1 MKETWRPQGSSD
13 PLSYTCT
20 CSTAGQVLLF
30 YRYFL
35 SPPALAS
42 TFHHLANDPT
52 NLSSFHKALTTSLSL
67 KGKIRVAKE
76 GFNITVGGSSDSIE
90 KYIEECAKHWSFAGL
105 EGELGSEE
113 ERRAFFKPSPGCA
126 CVFGPSAGTAGAGK
140 EEGASVRI
148 CEEITPMGVASYIP
162 GDWAVVESLSPAQF
176 HARLLDL
183 DGEGRDNILVDVR
196 NHYESRI
203 GYFVDPKTGEPG
215 LRPGIRRFGQ
225 WPQFVKSHLSP
236 SSKPPRDSP
245 SASEDTEEISSEK
258 RKGTQY
264 LTYCT
269 GGIRCEKGSRFLAE
283 NLALEGTNVCTVQGG
298 IQAYLMW
305 MDEEIQSGRKTANES
320 LFRGRN
326 YVFDARGST
335 GLTLSSSSGTG
346 ERHGQEKVASCHV
359 CGKAE
364 DRLSKCRSTGCHL
377 ILVVCEECEE
387 GGDPRCC
394 GNCLALDALGI
405 EDNGGQSR
413 SRQICECE
421 KEREFKLWGDKTV
434 KKQQPQGRRK
444 GKKGNDLGVV
454 FDGPVRDLNI
464 QIKTFD

>member
-1 MKETWRPQGSSD
+1 
-13 PLSYTCT
+13 
-20 CSTAGQVLLF
+20 VLLF

-35 SPPALAS
+35 SPPSLPS
-42 TFHHLANDPT
+42 TFDHLANDPN
-52 NLSSFHKALTTSLSL
+52 NLSSFHKTLTTSLSL

-76 GFNITVGGSSDSIE
+76 GFNITVGGSPDSIQR
-90 KYIEECAKHWSFAGL
+90 YIEECVKHWSFAGL
-105 EGELGSEE
+105 GGALGSEE
-113 ERRAFFKPSPGCA
+113 KRKAFFKPSPGCS
-126 CVFGPSAGTAGAGK
+126 CVFGSSSGTGEPGK

-162 GDWAVVESLSPAQF
+162 RNWDAVETLSPAEF
-176 HARLLDL
+176 HARLQDL
-183 DGEGRDNILVDVR
+183 EGRGREHVLVDIR

-203 GYFVDPKTGEPG
+203 GYFVDPRTGEPG

-225 WPQFVKSHLSP
+225 WPQFVKSHLSS
-236 SSKPPRDSP
+236 SSKHTRDSP
-245 SASEDTEEISSEK
+245 SALEDTEEVSTEK
-258 RKGTQY
+258 RKGTQFM
-264 LTYCT
+264 TYCT

-283 NLALEGTNVCTVQGG
+283 NLALEGNIVCTLHGG

-305 MDEEIQSGRKTANES
+305 MDEEIKAGRKTANQS
-320 LFRGRN
+320 LFKGRN

-335 GLTLSSSSGTG
+335 GLMLSSGSTTG
-346 ERHGQEKVASCHV
+346 ETNVEKVASCHV

-364 DRLSKCRSTGCHL
+364 DRLSKCRSRGCHL

-394 GNCLALDALGI
+394 ESCLNLNTEAT
-405 EDNGGQSR
+405 EENGGQLR

-421 KEREFKLWGDKTV
+421 REREFKLWGDKTV

-444 GKKGNDLGVV
+444 GKKGNDLGVN
-454 FDGPVRDLNI
+454 FDGPLRDMNI
-464 QIKTFD
+464 HPHQDH